1 MRHRRQIVFSLLIA
15 GLWLFATPTPAS
27 AQRFCRGFGYG
38 NVGYAAGYS
47 TFVTRRAAWCG
58 PGWGWGPR
66 FAYGCGPRWICRPR
80 LCGPSYYPGWGGW
93 YGWPGCGFG
102 GWYGSSWYSGVE
114 SVYLATPVGG
124 GATFFSGG
132 IVPYPVP
139 YGVPYAVP
147 LAVPWFGAT
156 TISQPATAI
165 AAASAPRAVAARPSA
180 LPRLAAVVSST
191 PAGRIRAR
199 ALVAAGDRELV
210 TSAGDRAKLTAAAAA
225 YGRAAAAAK
234 DDPDIHVR
242 HAIAL
247 AALGRQAEATA
258 AEGRAMALDG
268 RLAYRPGD
276 RAADG
281 PPPVVERGLAI
292 LRQLGDDHGEQAR
305 EAVGMVADR
314 WAGRPAGALAAL
326 VANEPPAR

>member
-1 MRHRRQIVFSLLIA
+1 MRHRRRITFSLLLA
-15 GLWLFATPTPAS
+15 GLWLFVSPTTAS
-27 AQRFCRGFGYG
+27 AQRFCRDFSYG

-66 FAYGCGPRWICRPR
+66 VAYGCGPRWTCRPR
-80 LCGPSYYPGWGGW
+80 LCGPAYYPGWGGW
-93 YGWPGCGFG
+93 YGWPGCGYG

-139 YGVPYAVP
+139 YAVP
-147 LAVPWFGAT
+147 LAVPWFGAAT
-156 TISQPATAI
+156 TPQPRAMPTTAI
-165 AAASAPRAVAARPSA
+165 AAAPTPRAVAARPAA
-180 LPRLAAVVSST
+180 LPRPAAVVSST
-191 PAGRIRAR
+191 PAGRLRAR
-199 ALVAAGDRELV
+199 ALVAAGDRDLV
-210 TSAGDRAKLTAAAAA
+210 ASAGDRAKLTAAAKA

-258 AEGRAMALDG
+258 AAGRAMALDG
-268 RLAYRPGD
+268 RLAYRPGE
-276 RAADG
+276 RAADS

-292 LRQLGDDHGEQAR
+292 LRQLSDEHGEQAD
-305 EAVGMVADR
+305 ETVGLLADR

-326 VANEPPAR
+326 VANAPPAR